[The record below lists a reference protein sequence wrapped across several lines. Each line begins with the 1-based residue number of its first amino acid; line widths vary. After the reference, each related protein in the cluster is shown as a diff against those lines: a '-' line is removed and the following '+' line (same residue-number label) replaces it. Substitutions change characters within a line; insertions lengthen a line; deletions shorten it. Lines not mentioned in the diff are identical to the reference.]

1 MGLRNTVQLAA
12 LQAFITLGDLVQTV
26 TYMSLTGAVTRDIEA
41 GTVVPVSV
49 NYTLP
54 RAVFA
59 RFKESEIDANV
70 SVLTDS
76 KLLIPALDLPVAPK
90 SADIVLDETGRTW
103 EIVRR
108 LSDPAAAVIVC
119 QVRTSR

>member
-1 MGLRNTVQLAA
+1 MGLRGTVQGAV
-12 LQAFITLGDLVQTV
+12 LQAFKTLGDLVQTV
-26 TYMSLTGAVTRDIEA
+26 TYKSLTGTVTRDIVA
-41 GTVVPVSV
+41 GTVVPNS
-49 NYTLP
+49 NDYTLP

-59 RFKESEIDANV
+59 RFNEKEIDANV

-90 SADIVLDETGRTW
+90 AADIVVDEEGRTW